1 MARTMNIKDYIPV
14 GHENAVSR
22 QYLCSVTG
30 LTDRKLREEIAKARE
45 TTCICNSSDGK
56 GYYIPS
62 TVHQAIRY
70 QKQEMSRNKS
80 IARSLRGTKKFIYE
94 HSCDGQI
101 SLDL

>member
-1 MARTMNIKDYIPV
+1 MNIKEYIPV

-22 QYLCSVTG
+22 QFLCTVTG
-30 LTDRKLREEIAKARE
+30 LNDRALREAISKARE

-70 QKQEMSRNKS
+70 QNQELSRVKS
-80 IARSLRGTKKFIYE
+80 ILRSLKGTRQFIHE

-101 SLDL
+101 KLNI